1 MGARNKFNTER
12 MVRLQLWE
20 PLGNYGSTGPDVSIK
35 TIKLYSIISLLSLSI
50 GSICIDKNIHQ
61 HFMLQLNH

>member
-35 TIKLYSIISLLSLSI
+35 TIKLY
-50 GSICIDKNIHQ
+50 
-61 HFMLQLNH
+61 